1 MTKIKLLEHIQDA
14 LQRDEKLDF
23 NMKLDDIEE
32 WDSLAIVSIISLY
45 DSLFNKIITGND
57 LRECKTV
64 EDIINLAKEYLQ

>member
-1 MTKIKLLEHIQDA
+1 MTKIELLEHIQDA

-32 WDSLAIVSIISLY
+32 WDSLTIVSIISLY
-45 DSLFNKIITGND
+45 DGLFKKIITGND

-64 EDIINLAKEYLQ
+64 EDVVNFAKEHL

>member
-1 MTKIKLLEHIQDA
+1 MTKIELLERIQDA

-45 DSLFNKIITGND
+45 DGLFKKIITGND

-64 EDIINLAKEYLQ
+64 EDVVNLAKEHL

>member
-1 MTKIKLLEHIQDA
+1 MTKIELLEHSQDA

-45 DSLFNKIITGND
+45 DGLFKKIITGND

-64 EDIINLAKEYLQ
+64 EDVVNLAKEHL

>member
-1 MTKIKLLEHIQDA
+1 MTTIELLEHIQDA

-45 DSLFNKIITGND
+45 DGLFKKIITGND

-64 EDIINLAKEYLQ
+64 EDVVNLAKEHL